1 MGGTTKCLPLIL
13 FLWLQ
18 LQLHPLYKSPIA
30 GRPAG
35 QYTLELSFGSTTTTI
50 PVQLLQG
57 QSEIQY
63 IADLETSGV
72 VIAKIL
78 NSQGI
83 VVIQKATVST
93 CQIDCCI
100 AKLVESAI
108 NCTCK
113 CDKCKEELDRAEK
126 IFLLLQSAVYA
137 AEVVENIKDAQDKY
151 AKANELCTEVC
162 ACGC

>member
-1 MGGTTKCLPLIL
+1 MASSKAKQLAPLQINSNCTQV
-13 FLWLQ
+13 FINIQ
-18 LQLHPLYKSPIA
+18 VPAQTSPV
-30 GRPAG
+30 
-35 QYTLELSFGSTTTTI
+35 YTLEISYGGNITTI
-50 PVQLLQG
+50 ENLNAPNGSIV
-57 QSEIQY
+57 Y
-63 IADLETSGV
+63 IADIETSGV
-72 VIAKIL
+72 V
-78 NSQGI
+78 
-83 VVIQKATVST
+83 VATVRRSGEFVAQAVAVAT

-137 AEVVENIKDAQDKY
+137 AEVAENIEDAQAKY

>member
-1 MGGTTKCLPLIL
+1 MAAITPT
-13 FLWLQ
+13 
-18 LQLHPLYKSPIA
+18 SPIQISHNCKQIA
-30 GRPAG
+30 VTIPMIGQPPG
-35 QYTLELSFGSTTTTI
+35 QYTLELSYGATTTTVPI
-50 PVQLLQG
+50 ILNQG
-57 QSEIQY
+57 QSQIFY
-63 IADLETSGV
+63 IADIETSGV
-72 VIAKIL
+72 V
-78 NSQGI
+78 
-83 VVIQKATVST
+83 VATVKNAQGLVLVQEASVAT

-137 AEVVENIKDAQDKY
+137 AEVAENIQDAKDKY
-151 AKANELCTEVC
+151 AKASELCTEVC

>member
-1 MGGTTKCLPLIL
+1 MIKNRALAPIQISHNCKQIRVTMPMAAQLP
-13 FLWLQ
+13 
-18 LQLHPLYKSPIA
+18 
-30 GRPAG
+30 G
-35 QYTLELSFGSTTTTI
+35 QYTLELSFGSTTETI
-50 PVQLLQG
+50 EVQLNQG

-72 VIAKIL
+72 VVAKIKD
-78 NSQGI
+78 SQGV

-108 NCTCK
+108 TCTCK

-137 AEVVENIKDAQDKY
+137 AEVAENIKDAQDKY